1 MGSVG
6 PKIPSQHEGVVA
18 EVPQYQ
24 VQEEYQGRLPV
35 QVQESQCMG
44 PSQDQVCAQD
54 GVSSQVS
61 QPSVKCPVSLYVIG
75 GQFL

>member
-18 EVPQYQ
+18 EVSQCQ
-24 VQEEYQGRLPV
+24 VQEEYQDHLPV
-35 QVQESQCMG
+35 QGQESQCMG

-61 QPSVKCPVSLYVIG
+61 QPSIQCLVPSA
-75 GQFL
+75 